1 MRIENNTKI
10 IRTGASEVKEVE
22 DELSER
28 CIEGSG
34 IFLIWAGRPIMM
46 NSVLEG
52 LRRRRLDVPLPPI
65 PDVSRVSSLSALGV
79 VLRGDLDAHDHISVA
94 LASCSRSLYALCT
107 LRSRGLPSLALALHE
122 VTRATT
128 L

>member
-1 MRIENNTKI
+1 MNNGGGNGGGSFKVKHGSYAAEVTDVHEAGAGEVGDVVGEREIRIESNTKI
-10 IRTGASEVKEVE
+10 TDRGIREVKEVE

-52 LRRRRLDVPLPPI
+52 LRRRRLDDI
-65 PDVSRVSSLSALGV
+65 
-79 VLRGDLDAHDHISVA
+79 H
-94 LASCSRSLYALCT
+94 
-107 LRSRGLPSLALALHE
+107 
-122 VTRATT
+122 
-128 L
+128 

>member
-1 MRIENNTKI
+1 MDNGGGNGGGNFKVKHGSYASEVTDVHEAGAGEVGDVVGEREKVTPRL
-10 IRTGASEVKEVE
+10 RTGASEVKEVE

-52 LRRRRLDVPLPPI
+52 LRRRRLDDI
-65 PDVSRVSSLSALGV
+65 
-79 VLRGDLDAHDHISVA
+79 H
-94 LASCSRSLYALCT
+94 
-107 LRSRGLPSLALALHE
+107 
-122 VTRATT
+122 
-128 L
+128 